1 MIQCL
6 DTNLILFKLYHFIV
20 GYKILKFELN

>member
-6 DTNLILFKLYHFIV
+6 DTNLILFKLYHIIV
-20 GYKILKFELN
+20 GYKISKFDLN